1 MSNYDY
7 YAIFVGCGHGC
18 DLAARVLAKAGK
30 RVAAV
35 ERDLWMGT
43 CTNYGCNAKIML
55 DGPFELTTAMENY
68 LQLGVFDKVPE
79 VNWEKLMQYKMP
91 FIEAYKPIT
100 KEMMEQ
106 SGCVCIHGNGSLKD
120 AHTVVV
126 EGKEYTAEY
135 IVLGTG
141 QHDDK
146 LNIPGK
152 EYIHGSRDMLS
163 IEHMPRRIVFIG
175 AGIISMEF
183 ASMAVDMGREV
194 TIIDH
199 GDHAL
204 KAYPREYVD
213 EVVARM
219 ENKGA
224 QFKYCEDVC
233 AIEKTEKGLLVK
245 TKSGFEVEAD
255 YILQATGRPVNY
267 ENLGLETLGIEA
279 SSRGI
284 KVDDHLRTAVKNIF
298 ATGDAIDKCIPKL
311 TPTAFFESQYIAD
324 LLLGKT
330 DKPISYPAVPNLVFT
345 FPRIAQVGVRLDEAR
360 KNSKYRVVDV
370 PYGQVFLF
378 NVHNEI
384 NAKLAFVF
392 DNESDLLVG
401 AAAVGSDAGAW
412 IDVLSLVIF
421 NKMTRE
427 QFACYIS
434 SFPTTTGGPL
444 MLLGQVWQAIM

>member
-1 MSNYDY
+1 MSNYDF

-30 RVAAV
+30 RVAAI

-43 CTNYGCNAKIML
+43 CTNYGCNAKILL

-68 LQLGVFDKVPE
+68 LSLGIFDKVPQ
-79 VNWEKLMQYKMP
+79 VNWEKLMQYKIP
-91 FIEAYKPIT
+91 YIEAYKPVT
-100 KEMMEQ
+100 KALMEE
-106 SGCVCIHGNGSLKD
+106 SGCTCIHGHGKLKD

-126 EGKEYTAEY
+126 DGKEYTAEY
-135 IVLGTG
+135 IVLGPG
-141 QHDDK
+141 QRDNK
-146 LNIPGK
+146 LDIPGK

-163 IEHMPRRIVFIG
+163 IEQMPKRIVFIG

-213 EVVARM
+213 EVVALM
-219 ENKGA
+219 EKKGA
-224 QFKYCEDVC
+224 RFKYCEDVC
-233 AIEKTEKGLLVK
+233 AIEKTATGLMVK
-245 TKSGFEVEAD
+245 AKSGFEVEAD
-255 YILQATGRPVNY
+255 YVLEATGRPVNY
-267 ENLGLETLGIEA
+267 ENLGLEALGIEA
-279 SSRGI
+279 GPRGI

-298 ATGDAIDKCIPKL
+298 ATGDAIDKRIPKL
-311 TPTAFFESQYIAD
+311 TPTALFESQYIAD

-330 DKPISYPAVPNLVFT
+330 DKPICYPAVPNLVFT
-345 FPRIAQVGVRLDEAR
+345 FPRIAQVGVGLDEAR
-360 KNSKYRVVDV
+360 KNNKYRVADV
-370 PYGQVFLF
+370 PYGQFFLF
-378 NVHNEI
+378 NTHNEAT
-384 NAKLAFVF
+384 AKLAFIF
-392 DNESDLLVG
+392 DKESNLLVG

-427 QFACYIS
+427 QFAHYIYA
-434 SFPTTTGGPL
+434 FPTTTCGPL
-444 MLLGQVWQAIM
+444 MLLSQMW